1 MGIALPVPGR
11 FDEVLF
17 EVFERLVIQ
26 VELPLESAI
35 GNAPFAGQ
43 KCARLVDDFRELH
56 TPPKRFMTPVD
67 I

>member
-1 MGIALPVPGR
+1 MGIALPGPGR

-26 VELPLESAI
+26 VELALESAI
-35 GNAPFAGQ
+35 GNTIFTGQ